1 MSNKKSLEISS
12 HLGSLFRKKE
22 EILLPEKIVVWISKL
37 KKRIFDMP
45 EMIIRNFGLNE
56 LLQKLN
62 ANILIIPEYFHND
75 TGISL
80 TNQMTNLNDEI

>member
-1 MSNKKSLEISS
+1 
-12 HLGSLFRKKE
+12 
-22 EILLPEKIVVWISKL
+22 
-37 KKRIFDMP
+37 MP